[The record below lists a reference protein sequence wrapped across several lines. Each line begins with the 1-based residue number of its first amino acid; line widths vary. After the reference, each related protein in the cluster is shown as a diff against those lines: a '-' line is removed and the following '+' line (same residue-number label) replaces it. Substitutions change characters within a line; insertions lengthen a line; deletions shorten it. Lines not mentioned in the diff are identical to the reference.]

1 MLYYIG
7 MDKSDEIIE
16 VDISDQIGYHPAN
29 ISDQICGKIFPDSK
43 VKPGTRWFYVLLS
56 IIIIGSIL
64 ISAVGTISLLF

>member
-1 MLYYIG
+1 

-29 ISDQICGKIFPDSK
+29 ISDQICGKIFPDFK
-43 VKPGTRWFYVLLS
+43 IKPGTRWFYVLLS